1 MMGRM
6 SDLDIEKQEELKQE
20 ELEQQDLD
28 EQQQAIA
35 ELNPKET
42 IAMLKKSGLKL
53 VFNDKDLEKMVKI
66 MEKSKNDTKI

>member
-1 MMGRM
+1 MGRM